1 MNQASQTLV
10 GALLLI
16 PPILLSPIYP
26 SSWPATFQPKLPPF
40 SVRKN
45 CRCRFKSKEDTKCWV
60 TPVSSSL
67 HSVCFHFT
75 HIPLDFLKGY
85 FPINSPLDL
94 LLAIRQDSWFLQI
107 VSPIHNIKIFC
118 LVTPHP
124 LSWDNTLWLC
134 CTFQCTFLLLIRPP
148 SSKKGWCSQ
157 SMLTSSAPP
166 KISQIPKV
174 PRGCLSVHVTFPPP
188 HWCQWFTYGG
198 FNLALQEW
206 AKSQSPEIDE
216 CFNSVTNSNKNV
228 HLFNC
233 SSLVC
238 CCDLQ

>member
-1 MNQASQTLV
+1 M
-10 GALLLI
+10 
-16 PPILLSPIYP
+16 
-26 SSWPATFQPKLPPF
+26 
-40 SVRKN
+40 
-45 CRCRFKSKEDTKCWV
+45 
-60 TPVSSSL
+60 SSSH

-75 HIPLDFLKGY
+75 HIPRDFFKGY

-107 VSPIHNIKIFC
+107 VSPIHSIKIFC

-157 SMLTSSAPP
+157 SMLTSSALR

-174 PRGCLSVHVTFPPP
+174 PGDASVYMSHFLHLTDVNDS
-188 HWCQWFTYGG
+188 HMVGLILLYRNEQ
-198 FNLALQEW
+198 NLRAQKLM
-206 AKSQSPEIDE
+206 
-216 CFNSVTNSNKNV
+216 NV
-228 HLFNC
+228 LI
-233 SSLVC
+233 
-238 CCDLQ
+238 Q